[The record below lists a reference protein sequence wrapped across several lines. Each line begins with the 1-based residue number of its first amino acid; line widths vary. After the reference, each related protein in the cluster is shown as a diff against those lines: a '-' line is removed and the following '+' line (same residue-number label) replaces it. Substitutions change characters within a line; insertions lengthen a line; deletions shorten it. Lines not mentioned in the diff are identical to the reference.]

1 MPPVLPSPGEGA
13 VQRIDPLVTADWDAW
28 VAGFSGATFFHGSA
42 WARVLRDTYGF
53 DPVYWAASDPGHQR
67 ALLPLMEVNSWLT
80 GRRGISLP
88 FTDECAPLCSDADSF
103 RRVYRAALDQA
114 AARGWDYL
122 EFRGSQIWFP
132 GTPPSTSYWGH
143 RLELS
148 PDEPGLFAQLESS
161 ARRAVRRAEQG
172 GVTVEFSQAL
182 AATEDF
188 FRLFCQTRRHHG
200 VPPQP
205 FRFFELIHRH
215 LLSQNLGWVVLARR
229 GRQPI
234 AGAVFLHAGKTAN
247 YKFGA
252 SDRRFQHLR
261 ANNLVMW
268 QAIQWYARHGFT
280 ALDFGRTSLANDGL
294 RRFKLGWGSQE
305 RRIDYFRYD
314 RRKAGFVGASDQ
326 SSGWYTRIF
335 RLLPGVVSRLTGAA
349 LYRHIA

>member
-1 MPPVLPSPGEGA
+1 MPPVLSSPGECA
-13 VQRIDPLVTADWDAW
+13 VQRIDPLFTADWDAW
-28 VAGFSGATFFHGSA
+28 VAGFPGGSFFHGSA

-53 DPVYWAASDPGHQR
+53 DPVYWAASDPGHER

-80 GRRGISLP
+80 GRRGVSLP
-88 FTDECAPLCSDADSF
+88 FTDECAPLCTDPDSF
-103 RRVYRAALDQA
+103 RRLYRAALVQA
-114 AARGWDYL
+114 AARGWAYL
-122 EFRGSQIWFP
+122 ECRGSQPLFP
-132 GTPPSTSYWGH
+132 GVPPSTSYWGH

-148 PDEPGLFAQLESS
+148 PDEPGLFAKLESS
-161 ARRAVRRAEQG
+161 TRRAVRRAEHG
-172 GVTVEFSQAL
+172 GVTVEFSQDL

-188 FRLFCQTRRHHG
+188 FRLFCRTRRHHG
-200 VPPQP
+200 APPQP
-205 FRFFELIHRH
+205 FRFFERIHRH
-215 LLSQNLGWVVLARR
+215 VFSQNLGWVVLARQ

-234 AGAVFLHAGKTAN
+234 AGAVFFHAGKTAN

-252 SDRRFQHLR
+252 SDRRFLHLR

-280 ALDFGRTSLANDGL
+280 ALDFGRTSLTNDGL
-294 RRFKLGWGSQE
+294 RRFKLGWGARE

-314 RRKAGFVGASDQ
+314 RRKAGFVSVRDEAA
-326 SSGWYTRIF
+326 GWYTRIF